1 MFSNS
6 QNVTINRKISG
17 RTTKAMTS
25 NITEFQLIPA
35 SKEPASSIKD
45 KLVTV
50 SSQPGVY
57 LMKDVHGKVI
67 YVGKARSLKKRLASY
82 FPRIGNSTSRMD
94 MKTEILVQNISDFDT
109 IITDSEKEALILE
122 SNLIKRYK
130 PRYNVILKDDKR
142 YPSLRLD
149 INNPYPNLTVVRKIS
164 KDGALYFG
172 PFSSSAAVQKTLKII
187 HKTFKLRKCKQKDFK
202 RRTRPC
208 LNYQIA
214 SCFAPCCLD
223 VDKKNYND
231 IVKEVVLFLKGRT
244 PALIKKLKQEMISA
258 ANVRDYEKAAVLRDK
273 MFALEQT
280 LEKQVVVTNDFKDRD
295 VLGIAKSEENSI
307 VTLLFIRSG
316 FLVGTRNF
324 IFSETMSTKSEMIGA
339 FILQYYDKTHFVPKE
354 ILVPIPLE
362 DAFLTEEILSNIK
375 GQKVKILSP
384 KRGKKVRLVKMACQ
398 NAKNSLREHITE
410 VSKDTQLLVRLQQRL
425 KMDRLP
431 FRIECFDNSSISG
444 KDAVSCMVVF
454 EKGKPNKSLYRKY
467 KLKTAMAKDDY
478 ACMAEVLNRRYG
490 KGKTSES
497 YPDILMVDGGKGQ
510 LSIAVSVIAS
520 LKLEKEIQLIS
531 IAKKNETKGETQDKI
546 YKPGQANP
554 VNLGREGDLILFL
567 ERIRDEAHRFAIT
580 FHRKRRSKTLMHSS
594 LDSIQGV
601 GEKRKLILLKHFK
614 SIKNIR
620 AATLGELSALPGI
633 SYKTAEKIKKSLES
647 SE

>member
-1 MFSNS
+1 
-6 QNVTINRKISG
+6 
-17 RTTKAMTS
+17 MTS
-25 NITEFQLIPA
+25 KKTKSEITSVRED
-35 SKEPASSIKD
+35 SENSIKD
-45 KLVTV
+45 KLAKV

-57 LMKDVHGKVI
+57 LMKDTHGKVI

-82 FPRIGNSTSRMD
+82 FARIGNSASRMD
-94 MKTEILVQNISDFDT
+94 MKTEILIRNISDFDT

-149 INNPYPNLTVVRKIS
+149 IKDPYPNLIVVRKIA

-172 PFSSSAAVQKTLKII
+172 PFSSSVAVQKTLKII
-187 HKTFKLRKCKQKDFK
+187 HKTFRLRKCKQKDFN

-214 SCFAPCCLD
+214 SCLGPCCLE
-223 VDKKNYND
+223 VDNKIYDN
-231 IVKEVVLFLKGRT
+231 IIKEVVLFLKGRT
-244 PALIKKLKQEMISA
+244 PDLIKKIKQEMISA
-258 ANVRDYEKAAVLRDK
+258 ANVHDFEKAAVLRDK

-280 LEKQVVVTNDFKDRD
+280 LEKQVAVTNDFKDRD
-295 VLGIAKSEENSI
+295 VLGVARSDENSMLTI
-307 VTLLFIRSG
+307 LFIRSG
-316 FLVGTRNF
+316 FLIGTRNF
-324 IFSETMSTKSEMIGA
+324 KFSKTMSTDSEMIGE
-339 FILQYYDKTHFVPKE
+339 FIRQYYDATRFIPKE
-354 ILVPIPLE
+354 ILTPKPPE
-362 DAFLTEEILSNIK
+362 DAFLTEEILSAVK

-384 KRGKKVRLVKMACQ
+384 KRGEKVRLIKMAYQ
-398 NAKNSLREHITE
+398 NAQNSLREFIADM
-410 VSKDTQLLVRLQQRL
+410 SRDFQLFVRLQQRL
-425 KMDRLP
+425 KMDRIP

-467 KLKTAMAKDDY
+467 KLKTAIAKDDY
-478 ACMAEVLNRRYG
+478 ACMAEVLYRRYG
-490 KGKTSES
+490 KDKTSES

-510 LSIAVSVIAS
+510 LNIAVSVLTS
-520 LKLEKEIQLIS
+520 LKLEKKIQLIS
-531 IAKKNETKGETQDKI
+531 IAKRNDKKGETQDKI

-554 VNLGREGDLILFL
+554 VNLGREGDLVLFL
-567 ERIRDEAHRFAIT
+567 ERIRDEAHRFAIS
-580 FHRKRRSKTLMHSS
+580 FHRKRRIKTLMRSS

-614 SIKNIR
+614 SIKKIR
-620 AATLGELSALPGI
+620 AATLEELSALPGI
-633 SYKTAEKIKKSLES
+633 SYKLAKTIKNGLS
-647 SE
+647 

>member
-1 MFSNS
+1 MKEMIS
-6 QNVTINRKISG
+6 RK
-17 RTTKAMTS
+17 TKSEITS
-25 NITEFQLIPA
+25 VGEDSEN
-35 SKEPASSIKD
+35 SIKD
-45 KLVTV
+45 KLAQV
-50 SSQPGVY
+50 SSQSGVY
-57 LMKDVHGKVI
+57 LMKDTHGKVI

-82 FPRIGNSTSRMD
+82 FARIGNSTSRTN
-94 MKTEILVQNISDFDT
+94 MKTEILIRNISDFDT

-149 INNPYPNLTVVRKIS
+149 IKNPYPNLMVVRKIA

-187 HKTFKLRKCKQKDFK
+187 HKTFRLRKCKQKDFN

-214 SCFAPCCLD
+214 SCLGPCCLEVNNKIYD
-223 VDKKNYND
+223 D

-244 PALIKKLKQEMISA
+244 PDLIKKIKQEMISA
-258 ANVRDYEKAAVLRDK
+258 ANVHDFEKAAVLRDK

-280 LEKQVVVTNDFKDRD
+280 LEKQVAVMNDFKDRD
-295 VLGIAKSEENSI
+295 VLGIARSDENSMLTI
-307 VTLLFIRSG
+307 LFIRSG
-316 FLVGTRNF
+316 FLIGTRNF
-324 IFSETMSTKSEMIGA
+324 EFSKTMSTESEMIGE
-339 FILQYYDKTHFVPKE
+339 FIRQYYDTTRFVPKE
-354 ILVPIPLE
+354 ILIPKPFE
-362 DAFLTEEILSNIK
+362 DGFLTEEMLSTIK

-384 KRGKKVRLVKMACQ
+384 KRGEKFRLIKMADQ
-398 NAKNSLREHITE
+398 NAKNSLRELIAE
-410 VSKDTQLLVRLQQRL
+410 VSKDFQLLVRLQQRL
-425 KMDRLP
+425 KMNRIP
-431 FRIECFDNSSISG
+431 FLIECFDNSSISG

-454 EKGKPNKSLYRKY
+454 ENGKPNKSLYRKY
-467 KLKTAMAKDDY
+467 RLKTATAKDDY
-478 ACMAEVLNRRYG
+478 ACMAEVLSRRYG
-490 KGKTSES
+490 KGKTSEP

-510 LSIAVSVIAS
+510 LNIAVSVLTY
-520 LKLEKEIQLIS
+520 LKLEKKIQLVS
-531 IAKKNETKGETQDKI
+531 IAKQNEKKGETQDKI

-580 FHRKRRSKTLMHSS
+580 FHRKRRIKTLMHSS

-614 SIKNIR
+614 SIKKIR
-620 AATLGELSALPGI
+620 AATLEELSALPGI
-633 SYKTAEKIKKSLES
+633 SYKIAEKIKNSL
-647 SE
+647 

>member
-1 MFSNS
+1 
-6 QNVTINRKISG
+6 
-17 RTTKAMTS
+17 MTS
-25 NITEFQLIPA
+25 KKTKSEITSVRED
-35 SKEPASSIKD
+35 SENSIKD
-45 KLVTV
+45 KLAKV

-57 LMKDVHGKVI
+57 VMKDSHGKVI

-82 FPRIGNSTSRMD
+82 FARIGNSASRMD
-94 MKTEILVQNISDFDT
+94 MKTEILIRNISDFET

-149 INNPYPNLTVVRKIS
+149 IKDPYPNLIVVRKIA

-172 PFSSSAAVQKTLKII
+172 PFSSSVAVQKTLKII
-187 HKTFKLRKCKQKDFK
+187 HKTFRLRKCKQKDFN

-214 SCFAPCCLD
+214 SCLGPCCLE
-223 VDKKNYND
+223 VDNKIYDN
-231 IVKEVVLFLKGRT
+231 IIKEVVLFLKGRT
-244 PALIKKLKQEMISA
+244 PDLIKKIKQEMISA
-258 ANVRDYEKAAVLRDK
+258 ANVHDFEKAAVLRDK

-280 LEKQVVVTNDFKDRD
+280 LEKQVAVTNDFKDRD
-295 VLGIAKSEENSI
+295 VLGVARSDENSMLTI
-307 VTLLFIRSG
+307 LFIRSG
-316 FLVGTRNF
+316 FLIGTRNF
-324 IFSETMSTKSEMIGA
+324 KFSKTMSTDSEMIGE
-339 FILQYYDKTHFVPKE
+339 FIRQYYDATRFIPKE
-354 ILVPIPLE
+354 ILTPKPPE
-362 DAFLTEEILSNIK
+362 DAFLTEEILSAVK

-384 KRGKKVRLVKMACQ
+384 KRGEKVRLIKMAYQ
-398 NAKNSLREHITE
+398 NAQNSLREFIADM
-410 VSKDTQLLVRLQQRL
+410 SRDFQLFVRLQQRL
-425 KMDRLP
+425 KMDRIP

-467 KLKTAMAKDDY
+467 KLKTAIAKDDY
-478 ACMAEVLNRRYG
+478 ACMAEVLYRRYG
-490 KGKTSES
+490 KDKTSES

-510 LSIAVSVIAS
+510 LNIAVSVLTS
-520 LKLEKEIQLIS
+520 LKLEKKIQLIS
-531 IAKKNETKGETQDKI
+531 IAKRNDKKGETQDKI

-554 VNLGREGDLILFL
+554 VNLGREGDLVLFL
-567 ERIRDEAHRFAIT
+567 ERIRDEAHRFAIS
-580 FHRKRRSKTLMHSS
+580 FHRKRRIKTLMRSS

-614 SIKNIR
+614 SIKKIR
-620 AATLGELSALPGI
+620 AATLEELSALPGI
-633 SYKTAEKIKKSLES
+633 SYKLAKTIKNGLS
-647 SE
+647 

>member
-1 MFSNS
+1 
-6 QNVTINRKISG
+6 
-17 RTTKAMTS
+17 MTS
-25 NITEFQLIPA
+25 KKTKSEITSVRED
-35 SKEPASSIKD
+35 SENSIKD
-45 KLVTV
+45 KLAKV

-57 LMKDVHGKVI
+57 VMKDSHGKVI

-82 FPRIGNSTSRMD
+82 FARIGNSASRMD
-94 MKTEILVQNISDFDT
+94 MKTEILIRNISDFDT

-149 INNPYPNLTVVRKIS
+149 IKDPYPNLIVVRKIA

-172 PFSSSAAVQKTLKII
+172 PFSSSVAVQKTLKII
-187 HKTFKLRKCKQKDFK
+187 HKTFRLRKCKQKDFN

-214 SCFAPCCLD
+214 SCLGPCCLE
-223 VDKKNYND
+223 VDNKIYDN
-231 IVKEVVLFLKGRT
+231 IIKEVVLFLKGRT
-244 PALIKKLKQEMISA
+244 PDLIKKIKQEMISA
-258 ANVRDYEKAAVLRDK
+258 ANVHDFEKAAVLRDK

-280 LEKQVVVTNDFKDRD
+280 LEKQVAVTNDFKDRD
-295 VLGIAKSEENSI
+295 VLGVARSDENSMLTI
-307 VTLLFIRSG
+307 LFIRSG
-316 FLVGTRNF
+316 FLIGTRNF
-324 IFSETMSTKSEMIGA
+324 KFSKTMSTDSEMIGE
-339 FILQYYDKTHFVPKE
+339 FIRQYYDATRFIPKE
-354 ILVPIPLE
+354 ILTPKPPE
-362 DAFLTEEILSNIK
+362 DAFLTEEILSAVK

-384 KRGKKVRLVKMACQ
+384 KRGEKVRLIKMAYQ
-398 NAKNSLREHITE
+398 NAQNSLREFIADM
-410 VSKDTQLLVRLQQRL
+410 SRDFQLFVRLQQRL
-425 KMDRLP
+425 KMDRIP

-467 KLKTAMAKDDY
+467 KLKTAIAKDDY
-478 ACMAEVLNRRYG
+478 ACMAEVLYRRYG
-490 KGKTSES
+490 KDKTSES

-510 LSIAVSVIAS
+510 LNIAVSVLTS
-520 LKLEKEIQLIS
+520 LKLEKKIQLIS
-531 IAKKNETKGETQDKI
+531 IAKRNDKKGETQDKI

-554 VNLGREGDLILFL
+554 VNLGREGDLVLFL
-567 ERIRDEAHRFAIT
+567 ERIRDEAHRFAIS
-580 FHRKRRSKTLMHSS
+580 FHRKRRIKTLMRSS

-614 SIKNIR
+614 SIKKIR
-620 AATLGELSALPGI
+620 AATLEELSALPGI
-633 SYKTAEKIKKSLES
+633 SYKLAKTIKNGLS
-647 SE
+647 

>member
-1 MFSNS
+1 
-6 QNVTINRKISG
+6 
-17 RTTKAMTS
+17 MTS
-25 NITEFQLIPA
+25 KKTKFESISVGQDPE
-35 SKEPASSIKD
+35 SGIKD
-45 KLVTV
+45 KLAKV
-50 SSQPGVY
+50 SSMPGVY

-67 YVGKARSLKKRLASY
+67 YVGKARILKKRLASY
-82 FPRIGNSTSRMD
+82 FARIENSRSRID
-94 MKTEILVQNISDFDT
+94 MKTEILIRNISNFDT

-149 INNPYPNLTVVRKIS
+149 IKNPYPNLAVVRKIA

-172 PFSSSAAVQKTLKII
+172 PFSSSGAVQKTLKII
-187 HKTFKLRKCKQKDFK
+187 HKTFKLRKCKQKDFN

-208 LNYQIA
+208 LNYQIE
-214 SCFAPCCLD
+214 SCLAPCCLD
-223 VDKKNYND
+223 VDNKTYDD

-244 PALIKKLKQEMISA
+244 PDLIKKIKQEMISA
-258 ANVRDYEKAAVLRDK
+258 ANVHDYEKAAILRDK

-280 LEKQVVVTNDFKDRD
+280 LEKQVAVTNDFKDRD
-295 VLGIAKSEENSI
+295 VLGIARSDENSI

-316 FLVGTRNF
+316 FLIGTRNF
-324 IFSETMSTKSEMIGA
+324 KFSETMSTKSEMIGA
-339 FILQYYDKTHFVPKE
+339 FIRQYYDTTRFVPKE
-354 ILVPIPLE
+354 ILVPAPLE
-362 DAFLTEEILSNIK
+362 DAFLTEEMLSKIK
-375 GQKVKILSP
+375 GQKVKVLSP
-384 KRGKKVRLVKMACQ
+384 KRGEKARLVEMACQ
-398 NAKNSLREHITE
+398 NAKNSLREFITE
-410 VSKDTQLLVRLQQRL
+410 VSKDTQLLIRLQQRL

-467 KLKTAMAKDDY
+467 RLKTAIAKDDY

-490 KGKTSES
+490 KKGKTAEL

-510 LSIAVSVIAS
+510 LNIAISVLTS
-520 LKLEKEIQLIS
+520 LGLEKNIQLIS
-531 IAKKNETKGETQDKI
+531 IAKRIEEKGEIQDKI

-567 ERIRDEAHRFAIT
+567 EKIRDEAHRFAIS

-601 GEKRKLILLKHFK
+601 GKKRKSILFKHFK
-614 SIKNIR
+614 SVKKIR
-620 AATLGELSALPGI
+620 AATLEELRALPGI
-633 SYKTAEKIKKSLES
+633 SHKIAEKIKNNLN

>member
-1 MFSNS
+1 
-6 QNVTINRKISG
+6 
-17 RTTKAMTS
+17 MTS
-25 NITEFQLIPA
+25 KKTKFESTSVGQDTEA
-35 SKEPASSIKD
+35 SIKD
-45 KLVTV
+45 KLAKV
-50 SSQPGVY
+50 SSKPGVY

-67 YVGKARSLKKRLASY
+67 YVGKARILKKRLASY
-82 FPRIGNSTSRMD
+82 FARFENSRSRLD
-94 MKTEILVQNISDFDT
+94 MKTEILIRNISNFDT

-149 INNPYPNLTVVRKIS
+149 IKNPYPNLAVVRKIA

-172 PFSSSAAVQKTLKII
+172 PFSSSGAVQKTLKII
-187 HKTFKLRKCKQKDFK
+187 HKTFKLRKCKQKDFN

-208 LNYQIA
+208 LNNQIE
-214 SCFAPCCLD
+214 SCLAPCCLD
-223 VDKKNYND
+223 VDNKTYDD
-231 IVKEVVLFLKGRT
+231 IVKEVILFLKGRT
-244 PALIKKLKQEMISA
+244 PDLIKKIKQEMISA
-258 ANVRDYEKAAVLRDK
+258 ANVQAYEKAAVLRDK

-295 VLGIAKSEENSI
+295 VLGIARSDENSI

-316 FLVGTRNF
+316 YLIGTRNF
-324 IFSETMSTKSEMIGA
+324 KFSETMSTKSEMIGA
-339 FILQYYDKTHFVPKE
+339 FIRQYYDTTRFVPKE
-354 ILVPIPLE
+354 ILVPAPLE
-362 DAFLTEEILSNIK
+362 DAFLTEEMLSKIK
-375 GQKVKILSP
+375 GQKVKVLAP
-384 KRGKKVRLVKMACQ
+384 KRGEKVRLVKMACQ
-398 NAKNSLREHITE
+398 NANNSLREFITE
-410 VSKDTQLLVRLQQRL
+410 VSKDTQLLIRLQQRL

-467 KLKTAMAKDDY
+467 RLKTALAKDDY
-478 ACMAEVLNRRYG
+478 ACMAEVLNRRYS
-490 KGKTSES
+490 KNAKTSEP

-510 LSIAVSVIAS
+510 LNIAISVLTS
-520 LKLEKEIQLIS
+520 LKLEKNIQLIS
-531 IAKKNETKGETQDKI
+531 IAKRIEEKGEMQDKI

-567 ERIRDEAHRFAIT
+567 ERIRDEAHRFAIS
-580 FHRKRRSKTLMHSS
+580 FHRKQRSKTLMHSS

-601 GEKRKLILLKHFK
+601 GKKRKLILFKHFK
-614 SIKNIR
+614 SVKKIR
-620 AATLGELSALPGI
+620 AATLEELSALPGI
-633 SYKTAEKIKKSLES
+633 SYNIAKKIKDSLNNE
-647 SE
+647 

>member
-1 MFSNS
+1 
-6 QNVTINRKISG
+6 
-17 RTTKAMTS
+17 MTS
-25 NITEFQLIPA
+25 KKTKSEITSARED
-35 SKEPASSIKD
+35 SENSIKD
-45 KLVTV
+45 KLAKV

-57 LMKDVHGKVI
+57 LMKDTHGKVI

-82 FPRIGNSTSRMD
+82 FARIGNSASRMD
-94 MKTEILVQNISDFDT
+94 MKTEILIRNISDFDT

-149 INNPYPNLTVVRKIS
+149 IKDPYPNLIVVRKIA

-172 PFSSSAAVQKTLKII
+172 PFSSSVAVQKTLKII
-187 HKTFKLRKCKQKDFK
+187 HKTFRLRKCKQKDFN

-214 SCFAPCCLD
+214 SCLGPCCLE
-223 VDKKNYND
+223 VDNKIYDN
-231 IVKEVVLFLKGRT
+231 IIKEVVLFLKGRT
-244 PALIKKLKQEMISA
+244 PDLIKKIKQEMISA
-258 ANVRDYEKAAVLRDK
+258 ANVHDFEKAAVLRDK

-280 LEKQVVVTNDFKDRD
+280 LEKQVAVTNDFKDRD
-295 VLGIAKSEENSI
+295 VLGVARSDENSMLTI
-307 VTLLFIRSG
+307 LFIRSG
-316 FLVGTRNF
+316 FLIGTRNF
-324 IFSETMSTKSEMIGA
+324 KFSKTMSTDSEMIGE
-339 FILQYYDKTHFVPKE
+339 FIRQYYDATRFIPKE
-354 ILVPIPLE
+354 ILTPKPPE
-362 DAFLTEEILSNIK
+362 DAFLTEEILSAVK

-384 KRGKKVRLVKMACQ
+384 KRGEKVRLIKMAYQ
-398 NAKNSLREHITE
+398 NAQNSLREFIADM
-410 VSKDTQLLVRLQQRL
+410 SRDFQLFVRLQQRL
-425 KMDRLP
+425 KMDRIP

-467 KLKTAMAKDDY
+467 KLKTAIAKDDY
-478 ACMAEVLNRRYG
+478 ACMAEVLYRRYG
-490 KGKTSES
+490 KDKTSES

-510 LSIAVSVIAS
+510 LNIAVSVLTS
-520 LKLEKEIQLIS
+520 LKLEKKIQLIS
-531 IAKKNETKGETQDKI
+531 IAKRNDKKGETQDKI

-554 VNLGREGDLILFL
+554 VNLGREGDLVLFL
-567 ERIRDEAHRFAIT
+567 ERIRDEAHRFAIS
-580 FHRKRRSKTLMHSS
+580 FHRKRRIKTLMRSS

-614 SIKNIR
+614 SIKKIR
-620 AATLGELSALPGI
+620 AATLEELSALPGI
-633 SYKTAEKIKKSLES
+633 SYKLAKTIKNGLS
-647 SE
+647 

>member
-1 MFSNS
+1 
-6 QNVTINRKISG
+6 
-17 RTTKAMTS
+17 MTS
-25 NITEFQLIPA
+25 KKTKFESTSVGQDTEA
-35 SKEPASSIKD
+35 SIKD
-45 KLVTV
+45 KLAKV
-50 SSQPGVY
+50 SSKPGVY

-67 YVGKARSLKKRLASY
+67 YVGKARILKKRLASY
-82 FPRIGNSTSRMD
+82 FARFENSRSRLD
-94 MKTEILVQNISDFDT
+94 MKKEILIRNISNFDT

-149 INNPYPNLTVVRKIS
+149 IKNPYPNLAVVRKIA

-172 PFSSSAAVQKTLKII
+172 PFSSSGAVQKTLKII
-187 HKTFKLRKCKQKDFK
+187 HKTFKLRKCKQKDFN

-208 LNYQIA
+208 LNNQIE
-214 SCFAPCCLD
+214 SCLAPCCLD
-223 VDKKNYND
+223 VDNKTYDD
-231 IVKEVVLFLKGRT
+231 IVKEVILFLKGRT
-244 PALIKKLKQEMISA
+244 PDLIKKIKQEMISA
-258 ANVRDYEKAAVLRDK
+258 ANVQAYEKAAVLRDK

-295 VLGIAKSEENSI
+295 VLGIARSDENSI

-316 FLVGTRNF
+316 YLIGTRNF
-324 IFSETMSTKSEMIGA
+324 KFSETMSTKSEMIGA
-339 FILQYYDKTHFVPKE
+339 FIRQYYDTTRFVPKE
-354 ILVPIPLE
+354 ILVPAPLE
-362 DAFLTEEILSNIK
+362 DAFLTEEMLSKIK
-375 GQKVKILSP
+375 GQKVKVLAP
-384 KRGKKVRLVKMACQ
+384 KRGEKARLVKMAGQ
-398 NAKNSLREHITE
+398 NAKNSLREFITE
-410 VSKDTQLLVRLQQRL
+410 VSKDTQLLIRLQQRL

-467 KLKTAMAKDDY
+467 RLKTALAKDDY
-478 ACMAEVLNRRYG
+478 ACMAEVLNRRYS
-490 KGKTSES
+490 KNAKTSEP

-510 LSIAVSVIAS
+510 LNIAISVLTS
-520 LKLEKEIQLIS
+520 LKLEKNIQLIS
-531 IAKKNETKGETQDKI
+531 IAKRIEEKGEMQDKI

-567 ERIRDEAHRFAIT
+567 ERIRDEAHRFAIS
-580 FHRKRRSKTLMHSS
+580 FHRKQRSKTLMHSS

-601 GEKRKLILLKHFK
+601 GKKRKLILFKHFK
-614 SIKNIR
+614 SVKKIR
-620 AATLGELSALPGI
+620 AATLEELSALPGI
-633 SYKTAEKIKKSLES
+633 SYNIAKKIKDSLNNE
-647 SE
+647 

>member
-1 MFSNS
+1 
-6 QNVTINRKISG
+6 
-17 RTTKAMTS
+17 MTS
-25 NITEFQLIPA
+25 KKTQPEIA
-35 SKEPASSIKD
+35 SVREDSENSIKD
-45 KLVTV
+45 KLAKV

-57 LMKDVHGKVI
+57 LMKDTHGKVI

-82 FPRIGNSTSRMD
+82 FARIGNSTSRMD
-94 MKTEILVQNISDFDT
+94 MKTEILIRNISDFDT
-109 IITDSEKEALILE
+109 IITDTEKEALILE

-149 INNPYPNLTVVRKIS
+149 IKDPYPNLIVVRKIA

-172 PFSSSAAVQKTLKII
+172 PFSSSVAVQKTLKII
-187 HKTFKLRKCKQKDFK
+187 HKTFRLRKCKQKDFN

-214 SCFAPCCLD
+214 SCLGPCCLE
-223 VDKKNYND
+223 VDNKIYDD

-244 PALIKKLKQEMISA
+244 PDLIKKIKQEMISA
-258 ANVRDYEKAAVLRDK
+258 ANVHDFEKAAVLRDK

-280 LEKQVVVTNDFKDRD
+280 LEKQVAVTNDFKDRD
-295 VLGIAKSEENSI
+295 VLGIARSDENSM
-307 VTLLFIRSG
+307 VTILFIRSG
-316 FLVGTRNF
+316 FLIGTRNF
-324 IFSETMSTKSEMIGA
+324 KFSKTMSTDPEIISE
-339 FILQYYDKTHFVPKE
+339 FIRQYYDITRFIPQE
-354 ILVPIPLE
+354 ILTPKPLG
-362 DAFLTEEILSNIK
+362 DAFLTEEILSTIK

-384 KRGKKVRLVKMACQ
+384 KRGEKVRLIKMACQ
-398 NAKNSLREHITE
+398 NAKNSLRELIAD
-410 VSKDTQLLVRLQQRL
+410 VSKDSQLFVRLQQRL
-425 KMDRLP
+425 KMDRIP

-467 KLKTAMAKDDY
+467 RLKTAIAKDDY
-478 ACMAEVLNRRYG
+478 ACMAEVLCRRYG
-490 KGKTSES
+490 KGKTSEP

-510 LSIAVSVIAS
+510 LSIAVSVLAS
-520 LKLEKEIQLIS
+520 LKLEKNIQLIS
-531 IAKKNETKGETQDKI
+531 IAKKNEKKGETQDKI

-567 ERIRDEAHRFAIT
+567 ERIRDEAHRFAIS
-580 FHRKRRSKTLMHSS
+580 FHRKRRIKTLMHSS

-614 SIKNIR
+614 SIKKIR
-620 AATLGELSALPGI
+620 AATLEELSALPGI
-633 SYKTAEKIKKSLES
+633 SYKLAKTIKNGLS
-647 SE
+647 

>member
-1 MFSNS
+1 
-6 QNVTINRKISG
+6 
-17 RTTKAMTS
+17 MTS
-25 NITEFQLIPA
+25 KKTKFESTSVGKDIE
-35 SKEPASSIKD
+35 SSIKD
-45 KLVTV
+45 KLDKV
-50 SSQPGVY
+50 SSKPGVY

-67 YVGKARSLKKRLASY
+67 YVGKARILKKRLASY
-82 FPRIGNSTSRMD
+82 FPRIENNSRSRLD
-94 MKTEILVQNISDFDT
+94 MKTEILIRNISNFDT

-149 INNPYPNLTVVRKIS
+149 IKNPYPNLSVVRKIA

-172 PFSSSAAVQKTLKII
+172 PFSSSGAVQKTLKII
-187 HKTFKLRKCKQKDFK
+187 HKTFKLRKCKQKDFN

-208 LNYQIA
+208 LNYQIE
-214 SCFAPCCLD
+214 SCLAPCCLD
-223 VDKKNYND
+223 VENKTYDD
-231 IVKEVVLFLKGRT
+231 IVKEVILFLKGRT
-244 PALIKKLKQEMISA
+244 PDLIKKIKQEMISA
-258 ANVRDYEKAAVLRDK
+258 ANVHDYEKAAVLRDK

-280 LEKQVVVTNDFKDRD
+280 LEKQVAVTNDFKDRD
-295 VLGIAKSEENSI
+295 VIGIARSDENSI

-316 FLVGTRNF
+316 FLIGTRNF
-324 IFSETMSTKSEMIGA
+324 KFSETMSTKSEMIGT
-339 FILQYYDKTHFVPKE
+339 FIRQYYDTTRFVPKE
-354 ILVPIPLE
+354 ILVPAPLE
-362 DAFLTEEILSNIK
+362 DIFLIEEMLCKIK
-375 GQKVKILSP
+375 GQKVKVLSP
-384 KRGKKVRLVKMACQ
+384 KRGEKVRLIKMACQ
-398 NAKNSLREHITE
+398 NAKNSLRELITE
-410 VSKDTQLLVRLQQRL
+410 VSKDTQLLIRLQQRL

-467 KLKTAMAKDDY
+467 RLKTSMAKDDY

-490 KGKTSES
+490 KKGKTSEP

-510 LSIAVSVIAS
+510 LNIAVSVLTS
-520 LKLEKEIQLIS
+520 LELEKKIQLIS
-531 IAKKNETKGETQDKI
+531 IAKKIGEKGEVQDKI

-567 ERIRDEAHRFAIT
+567 ERIRDEAHRFAIS
-580 FHRKRRSKTLMHSS
+580 FHRKRRSRRLMHSS

-601 GEKRKLILLKHFK
+601 GKKRKLILFKHFK
-614 SIKNIR
+614 SVKKIR
-620 AATLGELSALPGI
+620 AATLEELSALPGI
-633 SYKTAEKIKKSLES
+633 SHKIAKKIKSSLN